1 MPECIAST
9 LMPYKNFYV
18 TGLDKMAHKVDKA
31 RSKSANSTK
40 KEATSDKRPK
50 SSKKKRTKYI
60 PEEEEL
66 FSSKEWLKRYGLKP
80 LGLHLENLMSSHKH
94 SSQFIRVTGHR
105 VGAKYCDVFP
115 KVKIRGEKMHME
127 LHHHELVQYEENLDH
142 VISRYLRRWRWLLL
156 GPHRVFGTILEESIV
171 ICIDTSGSMITV
183 INELKRELCAL
194 LWTVI
199 KPNKIK
205 FNIVQFASQITK
217 FRDNTVEPDYDTCL
231 AAAEFIGNM
240 MAGGNTCTLEAL
252 TEALGD
258 TSASATYL
266 VTDGKPDTSCRAVL
280 KHVASLEKQQK
291 IHTISLN
298 TSDEEAISFLKTLSK
313 QTKGR
318 YHACVAGF
326 EGNIIT
332 HQLLSNNLPASL
344 QSEEE
349 KTLTI
354 PPYSGDDL
362 RLLSKAITKAR
373 KFMVNS
379 QKYRDL
385 IADHSG
391 DTEMLDL
398 QISGSEMIPTANPDE
413 VSAFGV

>member
-1 MPECIAST
+1 
-9 LMPYKNFYV
+9 
-18 TGLDKMAHKVDKA
+18 MAHKVDKP
-31 RSKSANSTK
+31 RSKSAK
-40 KEATSDKRPK
+40 KDTTPEKRPK
-50 SSKKKRTKYI
+50 SSKKKKIKYI

-66 FSSKEWLKRYGLKP
+66 LSSKEWLKRYGLKP
-80 LGLHLENLMSSHKH
+80 LGLHLEHLMSSHKH

-171 ICIDTSGSMITV
+171 ICVDTSGSMITV

-205 FNIVQFASQITK
+205 FNIVQFATQITK
-217 FRDNTVEPDYDTCL
+217 FKDSSVEPDYETCL

-252 TEALGD
+252 TEALSD
-258 TSASATYL
+258 KSAGATYL
-266 VTDGKPDTSCRAVL
+266 ITDGKPDTSCRAVL
-280 KHVASLEKQQK
+280 KHVASVEKPHK
-291 IHTISLN
+291 IHSISLN

-318 YHACVAGF
+318 YHECVSGF

-332 HQLLSNNLPASL
+332 HQLLSSNLPASL
-344 QSEEE
+344 QSEED
-349 KTLTI
+349 KTLAI
-354 PPYSGDDL
+354 PPYAGDDL
-362 RLLSKAITKAR
+362 RLLSKAISKAR

-379 QKYRDL
+379 QNYRDL

-391 DTEMLDL
+391 DTEMIDL
-398 QISGSEMIPTANPDE
+398 KISGSEMIPTAHPDE

>member
-1 MPECIAST
+1 
-9 LMPYKNFYV
+9 
-18 TGLDKMAHKVDKA
+18 MAHKVDKP
-31 RSKSANSTK
+31 RSKSAPAAK
-40 KEATSDKRPK
+40 KETTPEKRPK
-50 SSKKKRTKYI
+50 SSRKKKTKYI

-66 FSSKEWLKRYGLKP
+66 LSSKEWLKRYGLKP
-80 LGLHLENLMSSHKH
+80 LGLHLEHLMSSHKH

-217 FRDNTVEPDYDTCL
+217 FRDSSVEPDYETCL
-231 AAAEFIGNM
+231 SAAEFIGNM

-252 TEALGD
+252 TEALSD
-258 TSASATYL
+258 PSAGATYL

-280 KHVASLEKQQK
+280 KHVASLEKRQK

-318 YHACVAGF
+318 YHACVTGF

-332 HQLLSNNLPASL
+332 HQLLSSNLPASL
-344 QSEEE
+344 QSEED
-349 KTLTI
+349 KSLAI

-362 RLLSKAITKAR
+362 RLLSKAIAKAR

-379 QKYRDL
+379 QNYRDL

-391 DTEMLDL
+391 DTEMIDL
-398 QISGSEMIPTANPDE
+398 KISGCEMIPTTNPDE